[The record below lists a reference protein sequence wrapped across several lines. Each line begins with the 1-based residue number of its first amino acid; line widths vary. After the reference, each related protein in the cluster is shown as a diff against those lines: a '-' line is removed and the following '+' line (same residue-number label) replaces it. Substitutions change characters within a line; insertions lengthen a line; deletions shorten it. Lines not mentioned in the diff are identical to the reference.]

1 LSRRELEGASR
12 AASRARTKEIAQALG
27 LSESTVNNQL
37 HSAFRKLGVSSRD
50 ELREVLAELGL
61 SGVSEH

>member
-1 LSRRELEGASR
+1 LSRRELEVASR